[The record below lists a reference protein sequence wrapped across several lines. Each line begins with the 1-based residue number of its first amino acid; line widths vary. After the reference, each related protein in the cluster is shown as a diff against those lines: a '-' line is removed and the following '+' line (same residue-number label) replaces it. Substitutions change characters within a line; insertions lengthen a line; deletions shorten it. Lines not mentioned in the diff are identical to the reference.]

1 MGLAIVAAVA
11 KGHGAEVM
19 VKSRPSQGSTF
30 ILTMP
35 LLPRGGALETKILQN
50 LAKPQGAA
58 VRLE

>member
-35 LLPRGGALETKILQN
+35 LLPRGARKRRSSRTRRSL
-50 LAKPQGAA
+50 QGAA

>member
-19 VKSRPSQGSTF
+19 VKSRPNQGTF

-35 LLPRGGALETKILQN
+35 LLPRGGATTIRRN
-50 LAKPQGAA
+50 PAAPQGAA
-58 VRLE
+58 VG

>member
-35 LLPRGGALETKILQN
+35 LLPRGAQN
-50 LAKPQGAA
+50 EDPPEPGEAA
-58 VRLE
+58 RRGGRLE

>member
-1 MGLAIVAAVA
+1 GLAIVAAVA

-35 LLPRGGALETKILQN
+35 LLPRGGALEN
-50 LAKPQGAA
+50 EDPPEPGEAAQGVA